1 MYYETEKAEQNM
13 VYVQTGY
20 NLEQPCQDPSY
31 FWELSLYLCLTNLY
45 RFTKKKKKKTGYNFD
60 KVVPILINKDE
71 KYI

>member
-45 RFTKKKKKKTGYNFD
+45 RFTKKKKKKNW
-60 KVVPILINKDE
+60 L
-71 KYI
+71 